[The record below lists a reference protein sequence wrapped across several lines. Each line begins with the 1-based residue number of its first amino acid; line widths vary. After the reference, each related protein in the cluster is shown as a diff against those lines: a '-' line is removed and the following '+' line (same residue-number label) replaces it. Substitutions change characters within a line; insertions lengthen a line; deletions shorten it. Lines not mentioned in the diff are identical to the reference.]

1 MANPAA
7 ITEETEILGFM
18 VSSSQ
23 QKKKEMVNDIIKYP
37 NEL

>member
-1 MANPAA
+1 MDNPAA

-23 QKKKEMVNDIIKYP
+23 QKIKKWLMI
-37 NEL
+37 